1 MLLRRIC
8 LCDFKGKL
16 MTARCTLTDAL
27 IESAEG
33 LLGILQTSGSDVG
46 AKNDTSVVALV
57 NAIPGLEHG
66 TMARHD
72 CVV

>member
-1 MLLRRIC
+1 MLLWRIC
-8 LCDFKGKL
+8 LNDFKGKL
-16 MTARCTLTDAL
+16 MTARCTLADAF

-33 LLGILQTSGSDVG
+33 LLGMLQTSGSDVG

-66 TMARHD
+66 TNARHD
-72 CVV
+72 SVV

>member
-1 MLLRRIC
+1 MLLWRIG

-33 LLGILQTSGSDVG
+33 LLGILQTSGSDVS

>member
-1 MLLRRIC
+1 MLLWRIG

-16 MTARCTLTDAL
+16 MTARCTLTDAF

-33 LLGILQTSGSDVG
+33 LLGMLQTSGNDVG
-46 AKNDTSVVALV
+46 AKNDTAVVALV
-57 NAIPGLEHG
+57 NAIPWLEHG

-72 CVV
+72 SVV